1 MSKDLSDNMLELNE
15 AVKGYIQTRLDLVKV
30 TILEKLAKF
39 SLYLITFLI
48 VILFVFLILACVTT
62 SFIIW
67 YEQTYHNMLV
77 GLLIALGF
85 LIGTGLL
92 FIVFGKKLIIKNI
105 LQNISEILF
114 DEDDT
119 SEQKFE

>member
-30 TILEKLAKF
+30 TVLEKLVKF

-48 VILFVFLILACVTT
+48 VVLFIFLIIACITT
-62 SFIIW
+62 SFVIW
-67 YEQTYHNMLV
+67 YEQTYHNMLI

-85 LIGTGLL
+85 LISTCLF
-92 FIVFGKKLIIKNI
+92 FIVFGKKLIIKNV

-114 DEDDT
+114 EEDET
-119 SEQKFE
+119 SE

>member
-30 TILEKLAKF
+30 TILEKLARF
-39 SLYLITFLI
+39 SMYLITFLI
-48 VILFVFLILACVTT
+48 VVLFIFLILACVTT

-67 YEQTYHNMLV
+67 YEQNYHNMLN

-85 LIGTGLL
+85 LIGTCLL
-92 FIVFGKKLIIKNI
+92 FIVFGKKLIIKNV

-114 DEDDT
+114 NEEET
-119 SEQKFE
+119 TK